1 MGALTFDAL
10 LRSLKQGA
18 PDPVYYL
25 HGEEDVLKDEAVRVL
40 LERAVDPAARDFNV
54 DQRTA
59 ADLDPEA
66 FNALVNTPP
75 ILAAT
80 RAVVLRGMEQLRKT
94 AKVRQELLHYLDSP
108 NPSTVLVLVHGTPEP
123 PDAELLR
130 RATAVEVAALP
141 PERVVRWMTHRAKQ
155 LGFTLAPEAEE
166 LLLASVGND
175 LSSLARELEKLA
187 PLCAGRPATRDE
199 VAALVGVRRG
209 ETLQDFVDAALER
222 RAADAARLVEPV
234 LEQAGMSGVRMLSA
248 LGTALVGTALAREI
262 EKLAPLCAGR
272 PVTRDEVAALVGV
285 RRGETL
291 QDFVD
296 AALERRA
303 ADAARLVEPV
313 LEQAGMS
320 GVRMLSA
327 LGTALVGTALARAE
341 LDRDA
346 RRRDRLEGALLSH
359 LRTARPYGLG
369 SWEQTA
375 LRWARWAE
383 LWTRPELRSALRL
396 ALDAD
401 RALKSSTLTD
411 EAGILEQLVLS
422 WGVRVPA
429 VCMGRLRARAA
440 HTALLRSGR
449 SRGHRPSGRAV
460 APRLSRLFV
469 AASGGLLGRARL
481 LRPQGRRTRL
491 LVDPRGAGR
500 RGCRRGVQESGHLL
514 RLALCLYHPGPPGHR
529 TRYGGRHSGEARVS
543 GRDVCRPGVG
553 GEERGAGGRDA
564 HASESDGL
572 RRPRGA

>member
-175 LSSLARELEKLA
+175 LSGLARELEKLA

-209 ETLQDFVDAALER
+209 ETLQDFVDA
-222 RAADAARLVEPV
+222 
-234 LEQAGMSGVRMLSA
+234 G
-248 LGTALVGTALAREI
+248 
-262 EKLAPLCAGR
+262 
-272 PVTRDEVAALVGV
+272 
-285 RRGETL
+285 
-291 QDFVD
+291 
-296 AALERRA
+296 LERRA

-341 LDRDA
+341 LDRGTSPG
-346 RRRDRLEGALLSH
+346 RLASVLLGH
-359 LRTARPYGLG
+359 LRSARPYGLG
-369 SWEQTA
+369 SWQQAATS
-375 LRWARWAE
+375 WARWAE
-383 LWTRPELRSALRL
+383 RWEAGALRRALEL
-396 ALDAD
+396 ARDAD
-401 RALKSSTLTD
+401 QALKSSTLTD
-411 EAGILEQLVLS
+411 EQGVLVQLVLS
-422 WGVRVPA
+422 WA
-429 VCMGRLRARAA
+429 VLDREAA
-440 HTALLRSGR
+440 
-449 SRGHRPSGRAV
+449 
-460 APRLSRLFV
+460 
-469 AASGGLLGRARL
+469 
-481 LRPQGRRTRL
+481 
-491 LVDPRGAGR
+491 
-500 RGCRRGVQESGHLL
+500 
-514 RLALCLYHPGPPGHR
+514 
-529 TRYGGRHSGEARVS
+529 
-543 GRDVCRPGVG
+543 
-553 GEERGAGGRDA
+553 
-564 HASESDGL
+564 
-572 RRPRGA
+572 

>member
-25 HGEEDVLKDEAVRVL
+25 HGEEDVLKEEAVRVL

-59 ADLDPEA
+59 TDLDPEA

-75 ILAAT
+75 ILTAT
-80 RAVVLRGMEQLRKT
+80 RVVVLRGMEQLRKT

-108 NPSTVLVLVHGTPEP
+108 NPSTVLVLVHSTAEP

-130 RATAVEVAALP
+130 RATAVQVAALP
-141 PERVVRWMTHRAKQ
+141 PERVERWMAHRAKQ
-155 LGFTLAPEAEE
+155 LGLTLAPEARE
-166 LLLASVGND
+166 LLLASVGSD
-175 LSSLARELEKLA
+175 LSGLSRELEKLA
-187 PLCAGRPATRDE
+187 PLSAGRPVSREE

-209 ETLQDFVDAALER
+209 ETLQDFVDAALGR
-222 RAADAARLVEPV
+222 RAAVATQLVGPV
-234 LEQAGMSGVRMLSA
+234 LEQAA
-248 LGTALVGTALAREI
+248 
-262 EKLAPLCAGR
+262 
-272 PVTRDEVAALVGV
+272 
-285 RRGETL
+285 
-291 QDFVD
+291 
-296 AALERRA
+296 
-303 ADAARLVEPV
+303 
-313 LEQAGMS
+313 MS

-383 LWTRPELRSALRL
+383 LWTTTELRRALRL

-411 EAGILEQLVLS
+411 EVGILEQLVLS
-422 WGVRVPA
+422 WGVR
-429 VCMGRLRARAA
+429 AREAA
-440 HTALLRSGR
+440 
-449 SRGHRPSGRAV
+449 
-460 APRLSRLFV
+460 
-469 AASGGLLGRARL
+469 
-481 LRPQGRRTRL
+481 
-491 LVDPRGAGR
+491 
-500 RGCRRGVQESGHLL
+500 
-514 RLALCLYHPGPPGHR
+514 
-529 TRYGGRHSGEARVS
+529 
-543 GRDVCRPGVG
+543 
-553 GEERGAGGRDA
+553 
-564 HASESDGL
+564 
-572 RRPRGA
+572 

>member
-108 NPSTVLVLVHGTPEP
+108 NPSTVLILVHGTPEP

-175 LSSLARELEKLA
+175 LSGLARELEKLA
-187 PLCAGRPATRDE
+187 PLCAGRPA
-199 VAALVGVRRG
+199 
-209 ETLQDFVDAALER
+209 
-222 RAADAARLVEPV
+222 
-234 LEQAGMSGVRMLSA
+234 
-248 LGTALVGTALAREI
+248 
-262 EKLAPLCAGR
+262 
-272 PVTRDEVAALVGV
+272 TRDEVAALVGV

-411 EAGILEQLVLS
+411 EAGILEQLVLLTQLYFAQGDPAATVQAAERLRLDYPDS
-422 WGVRVPA
+422 SLRPRADFWGARAYFDLKDDAHGCSLIREALDGAGADVEFKNQVTFYASRCASTTPAPPVTAPATAGDTQGKPASPAATYAVQVLAVKSAAQVDEMLTRLKVMGFDARVVRDTSGLFKVRV
-429 VCMGRLRARAA
+429 GRYASHDEAA
-440 HTALLRSGR
+440 QAQR
-449 SRGHRPSGRAV
+449 
-460 APRLSRLFV
+460 RLK
-469 AASGGLLGRARL
+469 
-481 LRPQGRRTRL
+481 TRL
-491 LVDPRGAGR
+491 
-500 RGCRRGVQESGHLL
+500 
-514 RLALCLYHPGPPGHR
+514 
-529 TRYGGRHSGEARVS
+529 GGQPFV
-543 GRDVCRPGVG
+543 V
-553 GEERGAGGRDA
+553 EE
-564 HASESDGL
+564 
-572 RRPRGA
+572 P

>member
-248 LGTALVGTALAREI
+248 LGTALVGTALAR
-262 EKLAPLCAGR
+262 
-272 PVTRDEVAALVGV
+272 
-285 RRGETL
+285 
-291 QDFVD
+291 
-296 AALERRA
+296 
-303 ADAARLVEPV
+303 
-313 LEQAGMS
+313 
-320 GVRMLSA
+320 
-327 LGTALVGTALARAE
+327 AE

-383 LWTRPELRSALRL
+383 LWTSPELRSALRL

-401 RALKSSTLTD
+401 RALKSST
-411 EAGILEQLVLS
+411 
-422 WGVRVPA
+422 
-429 VCMGRLRARAA
+429 
-440 HTALLRSGR
+440 
-449 SRGHRPSGRAV
+449 
-460 APRLSRLFV
+460 
-469 AASGGLLGRARL
+469 
-481 LRPQGRRTRL
+481 
-491 LVDPRGAGR
+491 
-500 RGCRRGVQESGHLL
+500 
-514 RLALCLYHPGPPGHR
+514 
-529 TRYGGRHSGEARVS
+529 GGRHGPTPRSCCSHSSTSLRAIPRPPYKRQSGCGSTIPTLRCGLGRTSGARAPTS
-543 GRDVCRPGVG
+543 TSRTTPTAAR
-553 GEERGAGGRDA
+553 
-564 HASESDGL
+564 
-572 RRPRGA
+572 

>member
-25 HGEEDVLKDEAVRVL
+25 YGAEDVLKDEAVRAL

-54 DQRTA
+54 DQRTV

-75 ILAAT
+75 ILTAT
-80 RAVVLRGMEQLRKT
+80 RAVVLRGMDQLRKT

-108 NPSTVLVLVHGTPEP
+108 NPTTVLVLVHGTAEP
-123 PDAELLR
+123 PDAELVR

-141 PERVVRWMTHRAKQ
+141 PERVARWMTHRAKQ
-155 LGFTLAPEAEE
+155 LGFTLAAEAEE

-175 LSSLARELEKLA
+175 LSGLARELEKLA
-187 PLCAGRPATRDE
+187 PLCVGRPA
-199 VAALVGVRRG
+199 
-209 ETLQDFVDAALER
+209 
-222 RAADAARLVEPV
+222 
-234 LEQAGMSGVRMLSA
+234 S
-248 LGTALVGTALAREI
+248 
-262 EKLAPLCAGR
+262 
-272 PVTRDEVAALVGV
+272 RDEVAALVGV

-341 LDRDA
+341 VDRDA

-359 LRTARPYGLG
+359 LRAARPYGLG

-375 LRWARWAE
+375 VRWARWAG
-383 LWTRPELRSALRL
+383 LWTAGELRSALRL

-401 RALKSSTLTD
+401 RALKSSTLTH
-411 EAGILEQLVLS
+411 EAGILEQLVLA
-422 WGVRVPA
+422 WGVR
-429 VCMGRLRARAA
+429 AREAA
-440 HTALLRSGR
+440 
-449 SRGHRPSGRAV
+449 
-460 APRLSRLFV
+460 
-469 AASGGLLGRARL
+469 
-481 LRPQGRRTRL
+481 
-491 LVDPRGAGR
+491 
-500 RGCRRGVQESGHLL
+500 
-514 RLALCLYHPGPPGHR
+514 
-529 TRYGGRHSGEARVS
+529 
-543 GRDVCRPGVG
+543 
-553 GEERGAGGRDA
+553 
-564 HASESDGL
+564 
-572 RRPRGA
+572 

>member
-108 NPSTVLVLVHGTPEP
+108 NPSTVLILVHGTPEP

-166 LLLASVGND
+166 LLLACVGAD
-175 LSSLARELEKLA
+175 LSGLARELEKLA

-199 VAALVGVRRG
+199 IAALVGVRRG
-209 ETLQDFVDAALER
+209 ETLQDLVDAALER
-222 RAADAARLVEPV
+222 RAAAAARLVEPV
-234 LEQAGMSGVRMLSA
+234 LEQSGMN
-248 LGTALVGTALAREI
+248 
-262 EKLAPLCAGR
+262 
-272 PVTRDEVAALVGV
+272 
-285 RRGETL
+285 
-291 QDFVD
+291 
-296 AALERRA
+296 
-303 ADAARLVEPV
+303 
-313 LEQAGMS
+313 

-346 RRRDRLEGALLSH
+346 RRGGAPRRDRLQATLLSH
-359 LRTARPYGLG
+359 LRAARPYGLG

-383 LWTRPELRSALRL
+383 LWTADQLRSALRL
-396 ALDAD
+396 ARDAD

-411 EAGILEQLVLS
+411 EAGTLQQLVLS
-422 WGVRVPA
+422 WGVR
-429 VCMGRLRARAA
+429 AREAA
-440 HTALLRSGR
+440 
-449 SRGHRPSGRAV
+449 
-460 APRLSRLFV
+460 
-469 AASGGLLGRARL
+469 
-481 LRPQGRRTRL
+481 
-491 LVDPRGAGR
+491 
-500 RGCRRGVQESGHLL
+500 
-514 RLALCLYHPGPPGHR
+514 
-529 TRYGGRHSGEARVS
+529 
-543 GRDVCRPGVG
+543 
-553 GEERGAGGRDA
+553 
-564 HASESDGL
+564 
-572 RRPRGA
+572 